1 MKQIFSIIF
10 SLMIPL
16 ALFSCFPKDLS
27 GSSFSRDEVGR
38 AQTIRIG
45 TVQSMRHVKIQGG
58 QNAGTAIGTLA
69 GAIAGSQVG
78 GGSGET
84 LGILGG
90 AAVGAAAGGA
100 VQQGIGNKQGI
111 EITIQ
116 MDDEPNPVSIVQQY
130 QEGETFNIGDRVRVI
145 YGSERIRVAH

>member
-1 MKQIFSIIF
+1 
-10 SLMIPL
+10 
-16 ALFSCFPKDLS
+16 
-27 GSSFSRDEVGR
+27 
-38 AQTIRIG
+38 
-45 TVQSMRHVKIQGG
+45 MRYVKIQGS

-90 AAVGAAAGGA
+90 AAVGAAAGSA

-116 MDDEPNPVSIVQQY
+116 MDDEPNPVSFVQQY
-130 QEGETFNIGDRVRVI
+130 QEGKTFNIGDRVRVI